1 MAKKSEGGITMTFFA
16 NFKKSALELKN
27 LRCLCVTAIL
37 IALDLVL
44 KSVTIPISTDMKIT
58 FAFLALASIGMLFGP
73 VVGFLAGTIT
83 DILGMLIAQNMG
95 AFNPMFTLVEATGAM
110 IYGIFLYGLRFTRTD
125 TLGGKF
131 TDKNDV
137 KQLLRI
143 VLAKV
148 VVVIVCN
155 LIMTPLAITVTRTM
169 EAGTYN
175 AGVFWTGLWARIFKG
190 LVKNAIQCPIDCV
203 VLFAVLPIVLT
214 AYNRVFKP
222 RISAAH

>member
-1 MAKKSEGGITMTFFA
+1 MAKKSDGGVIMTFFA

-73 VVGFLAGTIT
+73 VVAFLAGTVT

-110 IYGIFLYGLRFTRTD
+110 IYGIFLYGLKFTRTD
-125 TLGGKF
+125 SLGGKF

-155 LIMTPLAITVTRTM
+155 LIMTPFAITITRTM

-175 AGVFWTGLWARIFKG
+175 AGVFWTGLWARISKG
-190 LVKNAIQCPIDCV
+190 LIKNAIQCPIDCV

-222 RISAAH
+222 RISAT

>member
-1 MAKKSEGGITMTFFA
+1 MAKKSEGGVNMTFFA
-16 NFKKSALELKN
+16 NFKRSAAELKD

-44 KSVTIPISTDMKIT
+44 KSVTIPISADMKIT

-73 VVGFLAGTIT
+73 VVAFLAGTVT

-110 IYGIFLYGLRFTRTD
+110 IYGIFLYGLKFTRAD
-125 TLGGKF
+125 SLGGKF

-137 KQLLRI
+137 KQLIRI

-155 LIMTPLAITVTRTM
+155 LIMTPFAITITKTM

-175 AGVFWTGLWARIFKG
+175 AGVFWTGLWARITKG
-190 LVKNAIQCPIDCV
+190 LIKNAIQCPVDCIL
-203 VLFAVLPIVLT
+203 LFAVLPIILT
-214 AYNRVFKP
+214 AYNRVFKR
-222 RISAAH
+222 RIKAT

>member
-1 MAKKSEGGITMTFFA
+1 MTFFA

-37 IALDLVL
+37 IALNLAL
-44 KSVTIPISTDMKIT
+44 KSVTTIPIAADMKIT
-58 FAFLALASIGMLFGP
+58 FSFLALASIGMLFGP
-73 VVGFLAGTIT
+73 VVAFLAGTVT

-95 AFNPMFTLVEATGAM
+95 TFNPMFTLVEATGAM
-110 IYGIFLYGLRFTRTD
+110 IYGIFLYGLKFTQTNS
-125 TLGGKF
+125 LGGKF

-155 LIMTPLAITVTRTM
+155 LIMTPLAITITRTM

-175 AGVFWTGLWARIFKG
+175 AGVFWTGLWARISKG
-190 LVKNAIQCPIDCV
+190 LIKNAIQCPIDCV

-222 RISAAH
+222 RISAT

>member
-1 MAKKSEGGITMTFFA
+1 MTFFA
-16 NFKKSALELKN
+16 NFRKSALELKN
-27 LRCLCVTAIL
+27 LRTLCVTAIL

-73 VVGFLAGTIT
+73 VVAFLAGTVT
-83 DILGMLIAQNMG
+83 DILGMFIAQNMG

-110 IYGIFLYGLRFTRTD
+110 IYGIFLYGLRFTRVD
-125 TLGGKF
+125 SLGGKF

-155 LIMTPLAITVTRTM
+155 LIMTPFAITITNTM
-169 EAGTYN
+169 EAGTYK
-175 AGVFWTGLWARIFKG
+175 ASVFWTGLWMRISKG
-190 LVKNAIQCPIDCV
+190 LIKNVIQCPVDCV
-203 VLFAVLPIVLT
+203 LLFAVLPIILA
-214 AYNRVFKP
+214 AYNRVFKS
-222 RISAAH
+222 RISAA